1 MAYTLSESPW
11 LLEKQVAGTRYLEGP
26 ELNYEIPTEL
36 TLFADLAAITLCY
49 ILIMW
54 DSESI
59 PSQSILSLC

>member
-36 TLFADLAAITLCY
+36 TLFADLAAITRSY
-49 ILIMW
+49 FN
-54 DSESI
+54 DVGFKVI
-59 PSQSILSLC
+59 PPKRF